1 MDNTAN
7 NTNCFFPAWN
17 EQKMLDRTLNIFH
30 MFGEIYLL
38 QDIRIIEL
46 KEDRLDI
53 EQLCFNLE
61 TLSNSMMYNKFS
73 RQQKNTIKN

>member
-1 MDNTAN
+1 
-7 NTNCFFPAWN
+7 
-17 EQKMLDRTLNIFH
+17 MLDRTLNIFH